1 MLELVRPR
9 RVGIEQLALQ
19 ALSQLKLIEK
29 LKALGLHRHQVA
41 AAMGNIIARMA
52 FPASERASLVWLQ
65 QRSGLGELIDYDFEA
80 MRLDRLYQVSDQLW
94 KHREALES
102 HLYKPHG
109 SGECRYCRSKY
120 LPTGSLAVWL

>member
-109 SGECRYCRSKY
+109 SGE
-120 LPTGSLAVWL
+120 